1 MLDLFNIYYKDSY
14 LKYREN
20 PDDEILGFALECHKN
35 VWRAFVELA
44 RVNNL
49 KLSDFTVKVLKMET
63 GLITR
68 LELDS
73 LFAQFYDFGDK
84 DTSIEVLEDA
94 VGILFDNAN
103 NFVRRFVG
111 TDNATELVGV
121 SLKLTKLVGTNKEIM
136 QLDRIFGK
144 TADVDPMLPDSI
156 SKRVEELYNYYRE
169 VH

>member
-1 MLDLFNIYYKDSY
+1 
-14 LKYREN
+14 
-20 PDDEILGFALECHKN
+20 
-35 VWRAFVELA
+35 
-44 RVNNL
+44 
-49 KLSDFTVKVLKMET
+49 MET

-94 VGILFDNAN
+94 IGILFDNAN

-111 TDNATELVGV
+111 TDDATELVGV
-121 SLKLTKLVGTNKEIM
+121 SLKLTQLVGTNKEIM

-156 SKRVEELYNYYRE
+156 SKMVEELYNYYRE